1 MRAREPDETGFVDR
15 DGVPIYWERFGDGS
29 PTLVLMPPWSIVHS
43 RCWKGQVPYLARHFR
58 VVVYDPRGNGLSGR
72 PAEVAA
78 YSEREYAADTL
89 AVMDA
94 SGTDEAVLV
103 GWSRGAQRGLLV
115 ATEHPERLLGF
126 VVVCP
131 ALPLGP
137 ATDRAAAMRAF
148 LAPQVSDEGWGKWNI
163 HHWRRDY
170 EDFLEFFFG
179 KVFPEPHSTKQ
190 IEDSIGWGLDT
201 DPETL
206 AATVQT
212 GEFED
217 REETLE
223 LCSRVRCPMLVVH
236 GEDDAIRPFQTGRE
250 LAAATGARFVAMPG
264 CGHAP
269 HVRKPVFFNALL
281 KGFVEREARAP
292 PVAAASTGST
302 KGDSQ

>member
-1 MRAREPDETGFVDR
+1 VRAREPDETGFADR

-58 VVVYDPRGNGLSGR
+58 VVVYDPRGNGRSGR

-78 YSEREYAADTL
+78 YSEREYAADTI

-137 ATDRAAAMRAF
+137 PTDRAAAMRAF
-148 LAPQVSDEGWGKWNI
+148 LAPKVSDEGWGKWNI

-190 IEDSIGWGLDT
+190 VEDSIGWGLDT

-236 GEDDAIRPFQTGRE
+236 GEDDAIRSVEVGRE
-250 LAAATGARFVAMPG
+250 LAAVTGAPFVGLPG

-281 KGFVEREARAP
+281 RGFVEREARAP
-292 PVAAASTGST
+292 PLAAASTDST

>member
-1 MRAREPDETGFVDR
+1 
-15 DGVPIYWERFGDGS
+15 
-29 PTLVLMPPWSIVHS
+29 MPPWSIVHS
-43 RCWKGQVPYLARHFR
+43 RCWKGRCPTSPATSASSSSTRAATAARGGPPRSGVLGAR
-58 VVVYDPRGNGLSGR
+58 VRGRHPRGDGRERHRRGRAGGLVEGR
-72 PAEVAA
+72 PARAA
-78 YSEREYAADTL
+78 RGHRAPGARC
-89 AVMDA
+89 
-94 SGTDEAVLV
+94 SGSW
-103 GWSRGAQRGLLV
+103 WSR
-115 ATEHPERLLGF
+115 
-126 VVVCP
+126 P

-190 IEDSIGWGLDT
+190 IEDVDRLGSRHRPGDAGGDGP
-201 DPETL
+201 DRGVRRPRARRSSC
-206 AATVQT
+206 AAACAA
-212 GEFED
+212 
-217 REETLE
+217 R
-223 LCSRVRCPMLVVH
+223 CSWSTARTTRS
-236 GEDDAIRPFQTGRE
+236 GRSQTGRE

-281 KGFVEREARAP
+281 KGVRRAEARAP
-292 PVAAASTGST
+292 PLAAASTDST